1 LPALAAAGKLASF
14 MAEHALTTA
23 ARALRAMEV
32 LAGDLGTERREAA
45 ALRRANAGLRAEV
58 ERLKAGRTSEPQLE
72 ALRSREV
79 PGGARQPRRPIRA
92 LTPAPCAPARAG
104 PC

>member
-32 LAGDLGTERREAA
+32 LAGDLATERREAA
-45 ALRRANAGLRAEV
+45 ALRRENASLRAEV
-58 ERLKAGRTSEPQLE
+58 ERLKAGRLSEPQLE

-79 PGGARQPRRPIRA
+79 PGGRGNRGGRS
-92 LTPAPCAPARAG
+92 G
-104 PC
+104 P